1 MRKIALIVA
10 LALGLVLMAGMV
22 AAAKDTPV
30 KVVLDGAKKDLK
42 PAAFLRGKIVYLP
55 LRATANLVKAT
66 IKQEKDKKSFTI
78 TSGKKKTTIK
88 GSQGVNIKGHLFLPF
103 DLMSK
108 VLECEMK
115 WDKAAKVV
123 SISTKTAKE
132 EPKPKPCTGS
142 T

>member
-1 MRKIALIVA
+1 MRKTAIIAT
-10 LALGLVLMAGMV
+10 LALSFVFISGMV
-22 AAAKDTPV
+22 AAAKDKPV
-30 KVVLDGAKKDLK
+30 KVLVDGVKKDLK
-42 PAAFLRGKIVYLP
+42 PAAFLRGKTVYLP
-55 LRATANLVKAT
+55 LRATADLVKAT

-78 TSGKKKTTIK
+78 ASGKKKTTVRASDGVKIK
-88 GSQGVNIKGHLFLPF
+88 GQLLLPL

-108 VLECEMK
+108 LLECDIK
-115 WDKAAKVV
+115 WDKTKKFV